1 MADTPAEKIESINNR
16 IERTT
21 KEIRQLENRAKRL
34 EQSQSQLERKV
45 RTRRLI
51 ERGAILE
58 SLIPKA
64 ETLTNE
70 QIQFVLFAALHTAA
84 AVEALKKA
92 RDSTATDNSLV

>member
-21 KEIRQLENRAKRL
+21 KEIHQLENRAKRL
-34 EQSQSQLERKV
+34 EQSQSQLERKA

-58 SLIPKA
+58 SLISEA

-70 QIQFVLFAALHTAA
+70 QIQFILSAAFHTTAA
-84 AVEALKKA
+84 TNALKKV
-92 RDSTATDNSLV
+92 RDSAATDSSLV